1 MKTKNIFVENKIL
14 NTDKIEPQNL
24 PCVMIQA
31 WLKNLRWRAINT
43 VWFLYKYS
51 SPSQRVKFSLYFHF
65 PSYFYLHGFKH
76 FLSNCPYLLFL
87 YLKNMKRPHTH
98 DEKLSNLWGVIV
110 TTCLMSSKDTFTCP
124 PILHVSTGLIRNF
137 CTANN
142 TLCLHSAL
150 FFVTIFPNFSWVL
163 QSLHTKWSPSLCKIL
178 GALCAFF
185 DNKQNS

>member
-14 NTDKIEPQNL
+14 NTAKIEPQNL

-65 PSYFYLHGFKH
+65 QSYFYLHGFKH

-150 FFVTIFPNFSWVL
+150 FFVTIFPNFSRVL